1 MKVFINQCFPLS
13 NMRLR
18 KILFRKIRKIGTR
31 LSSDVSGKNYF
42 VGMNTAEGVK
52 LGDVQDCNVA
62 PIPNACKSEKFD
74 MASFLLI

>member
-1 MKVFINQCFPLS
+1 
-13 NMRLR
+13 
-18 KILFRKIRKIGTR
+18 
-31 LSSDVSGKNYF
+31 
-42 VGMNTAEGVK
+42 MNTAEGVK